1 MAKRINI
8 PNVTGNIV
16 ITVRTSASVSTPT
29 TYSIANNLSHCSTS
43 NTSSSVNQGVSYS
56 AIITPNS
63 GYELLNVAIT
73 MGGTNV
79 TGSVYTYQNGNAVIN
94 IPNVTGNVVIT
105 VQATAITVEPT
116 TYTITSILPNCTSS
130 NTANGV
136 NKNASYSTLI
146 SPNDGY
152 KIDSITVT
160 MNNTDITSSVVTDE

>member
-1 MAKRINI
+1 MGKRINI
-8 PNVTGNIV
+8 PSVTGNVV
-16 ITVRTSASVSTPT
+16 ITVTATAIPI
-29 TYSIANNLSHCSTS
+29 TYTITNNLSHCTT
-43 NTSSSVNQGVSYS
+43 NNSSRSVNQGVSYS

-79 TGSVYTYQNGNAVIN
+79 TSSVYTYQNGNAVIN
-94 IPNVTGNVVIT
+94 IPSVTGNVVIT

-116 TYTITSILPNCTSS
+116 TYTITRNLPNCTSS
-130 NTANGV
+130 NTASSV

-146 SPNDGY
+146 TPNAGY
-152 KIDSITVT
+152 QIDSITVT

>member
-1 MAKRINI
+1 MGKRINI
-8 PNVTGNIV
+8 PSVTGNVV
-16 ITVRTSASVSTPT
+16 ITVTATAIPI
-29 TYSIANNLSHCSTS
+29 TYTITNNLSHCTT
-43 NTSSSVNQGVSYS
+43 NNSSRSVNQGVSYS

-79 TGSVYTYQNGNAVIN
+79 TSSVYTYQNGNAVIN
-94 IPNVTGNVVIT
+94 IPSVTGNVVIT

-116 TYTITSILPNCTSS
+116 TYTITRNLPNCTSS
-130 NTANGV
+130 NTASRV

-152 KIDSITVT
+152 RIDSITVT

>member
-1 MAKRINI
+1 MGKRINI
-8 PNVTGNIV
+8 PSVTGNVV
-16 ITVRTSASVSTPT
+16 ITVTATAIPI
-29 TYSIANNLSHCSTS
+29 TYTITNNLSHCTT
-43 NTSSSVNQGVSYS
+43 NNSSRSVNQGVSYS

-79 TGSVYTYQNGNAVIN
+79 TSSVYTYQNGNAVIN
-94 IPNVTGNVVIT
+94 IPSVTGNVVIT

-116 TYTITSILPNCTSS
+116 TYTITRNLPNCTSS
-130 NTANGV
+130 NTASSV

-152 KIDSITVT
+152 RIDSITVT
-160 MNNTDITSSVVTDE
+160 MNNIDITSSVVTDE

>member
-1 MAKRINI
+1 MGKRINI
-8 PNVTGNIV
+8 PSVTGNVV
-16 ITVRTSASVSTPT
+16 ITVTATAIPI
-29 TYSIANNLSHCSTS
+29 TYTITNNLSHCTT
-43 NTSSSVNQGVSYS
+43 NNSSRSVNQGVSYS

-79 TGSVYTYQNGNAVIN
+79 TSSVYTYQNGNAVIN
-94 IPNVTGNVVIT
+94 IPSVTGNVVIT
-105 VQATAITVEPT
+105 VQARAITIEPT
-116 TYTITSILPNCTSS
+116 TYTITRNLPNCTSS
-130 NTANGV
+130 NTASRV

-152 KIDSITVT
+152 RIDSITVT

>member
-1 MAKRINI
+1 MGKRINI
-8 PNVTGNIV
+8 PSVTGNIV
-16 ITVRTSASVSTPT
+16 ITVTATAVQT
-29 TYSIANNLSHCSTS
+29 TYSITNNLSHCSTNNPS
-43 NTSSSVNQGVSYS
+43 NIINKNGSYNATIS
-56 AIITPNS
+56 ANS
-63 GYELLNVAIT
+63 GYTLNSITVT
-73 MGGTNV
+73 MGGTNISSTAV
-79 TGSVYTYQNGNAVIN
+79 SGNNIN
-94 IPNVTGNVVIT
+94 IPNVTGDIVIT

>member
-1 MAKRINI
+1 MGKRINI
-8 PNVTGNIV
+8 PSVTGNIV
-16 ITVRTSASVSTPT
+16 ITVTATAIPI
-29 TYSIANNLSHCSTS
+29 TYTITNNLSHCTT
-43 NTSSSVNQGVSYS
+43 NNSSRSVNQGVSYS

-79 TGSVYTYQNGNAVIN
+79 TSSVYTYQNGNAVIN
-94 IPNVTGNVVIT
+94 IPSVTGNVVIT

-116 TYTITSILPNCTSS
+116 TYTITRNLPNCTSS
-130 NTANGV
+130 NTASRV

-152 KIDSITVT
+152 RIDSITVT

>member
-1 MAKRINI
+1 MGKRINI
-8 PNVTGNIV
+8 PSVTGNVV
-16 ITVRTSASVSTPT
+16 ITVTATAIPI
-29 TYSIANNLSHCSTS
+29 TYTITNNLSHCTT
-43 NTSSSVNQGVSYS
+43 NNSSRSVNQGVSYS

-79 TGSVYTYQNGNAVIN
+79 TSSVYTYQNGNAVIS

-116 TYTITSILPNCTSS
+116 TYTITRNLPNCTSS
-130 NTANGV
+130 NTASSV

-152 KIDSITVT
+152 RIDSITVT